1 VNIVRESGVC
11 RMKVTP
17 FTLEKFFSQTEFNV
31 RYNLSASAIQ
41 AWSLRELLSLANDPD
56 LQFSLFATRL
66 DYTEPQGIHELRQEI
81 SHLYSVAT
89 DPDHVFVTIGA
100 IEANYLLLS
109 SLLEPGNRFIV
120 QNPCYQQLSQV
131 GVDLGAIALPWN
143 YSEDKGFD
151 MREFEVLLEQKPALV
166 MLNTPHNP
174 TGFAFSSDEMKQI
187 ADLCLERGILLLCD
201 EVYREL
207 GETLSPS
214 MRDYSS
220 QAVSIGS
227 MSKSYGLAGLRVGWM
242 VAPPEIIARCGA
254 KRDYTTL
261 CCSSIGQHLALT
273 ALRNR
278 TKIWDRNR
286 QLRLRNITLLEDA
299 FSKAPRLRWQ
309 KPKAGVVAWVGYSS
323 KISSEQLGWEL
334 HSRDVLVAPGIFFGQ
349 EGHFRLGFGGNSCD
363 LKAGLAILVD
373 YLIKV

>member
-1 VNIVRESGVC
+1 
-11 RMKVTP
+11 MKVTP
-17 FTLEKFFSQTEFNV
+17 FTLERFFSQTEFDV
-31 RYNLSASAIQ
+31 RYNLATSAIQ

-66 DYTEPQGIHELRQEI
+66 GYTEPQGNLELRQEI
-81 SHLYSVAT
+81 SRLYPAPT
-89 DPDHVFVTIGA
+89 DPDLVFVTIGA

-109 SLLEPGNRFIV
+109 SLLEPGDRFIV
-120 QNPCYQQLSQV
+120 QTPCYQQLSQV
-131 GVDLGAIALPWN
+131 GIDLGAIALPWH

-151 MREFEVLLEQKPALV
+151 IQEFEALLEQKPRLV

-174 TGFAFSSDEMKQI
+174 TGFAFSPTEMKKI
-187 ADLCLERGILLLCD
+187 ADLCLEQEIYLLSD

-220 QAVSIGS
+220 QAVSVGS
-227 MSKSYGLAGLRVGWM
+227 MSKAYGLAGLRVGWM
-242 VAPPEIIARCGA
+242 VAPPAILARCTL

-261 CCSSIGQHLALT
+261 CCPSIGQQLALT
-273 ALRNR
+273 ALRHR

-286 QLRLRNITLLEDA
+286 QLRLRNITLLEEA
-299 FSKAPRLRWQ
+299 LMEAPTLRWK
-309 KPKAGVVAWVGYSS
+309 KPEAGVVAWVDYTSETL
-323 KISSEQLGWEL
+323 SEQLGWEL
-334 HSRDVLVAPGIFFGQ
+334 HNRGVLVAPGIFFGQ
-349 EGHFRLGFGGNSCD
+349 EGHFRLGFGGNSGE

-373 YLIKV
+373 YFKKG